1 MTFSEYKAHTTPLF
15 SSLKIVKV
23 RDVIQMQHLKLVFE
37 YKQNTLPYDLMSLFE
52 VDTNIHSYSTSSAS
66 KDLLHIPEIH
76 TLTYGNKSIRYHCPY
91 TWNHTF
97 KNVVPINNNNGVV
110 RVDG

>member
-1 MTFSEYKAHTTPLF
+1 MTFADFKAHKTPLF

-37 YKQNTLPYDLMSLFE
+37 YKQSTLPDDLMSLFE
-52 VDTNIHSYSTSSAS
+52 VDTNIHHYATSSAT

-76 TLTYGNKSIRYHCPY
+76 TQTYGNHQIPLSFYMESY
-91 TWNHTF
+91 F
-97 KNVVPINNNNGVV
+97 
-110 RVDG
+110 